1 MKKLCILIMVLS
13 LMLLAACGEKAPE
26 KNPET
31 VAGTEMQAA
40 QNQTETKAVDV
51 EQNVSEDDF
60 RTASLG
66 DGTCEIVSCSATV
79 KVVRVP
85 ETLFGETVVGIG
97 SNAFAMLEVQKI
109 ILPDTV
115 EYLEDYAISLCEKLE
130 EIELGK
136 GLKRTG
142 VFSITGCNNLRSI
155 SFPEGMEEM
164 TQSCFGAC
172 EKLEE
177 VFIPA
182 SVTKL
187 GNMIFSPSLCPNA
200 VIITPAGSAAEANAQ
215 EYGIPYRNP

>member
-1 MKKLCILIMVLS
+1 MKKFCILIMVLS

-26 KNPET
+26 NNPET

-40 QNQTETKAVDV
+40 QNQTETEAVEEDQ
-51 EQNVSEDDF
+51 EVSEDDF

-66 DGTCEIVSCSATV
+66 DGRCEIVSCSSTE
-79 KVVRVP
+79 KVIQVP

-97 SNAFAMLEVQKI
+97 TNAFAMLEAQKI
-109 ILPDTV
+109 VLPDTV
-115 EYLEDYAISLCEKLE
+115 EYLADYAFSLCEKLE
-130 EIELGK
+130 EIDLGT
-136 GLKRTG
+136 GLKRIG
-142 VFSITGCNNLRSI
+142 VFSISGCNELRTI

-172 EKLEE
+172 AKLGE
-177 VFIPA
+177 VYIPA
-182 SVTKL
+182 SVTKF